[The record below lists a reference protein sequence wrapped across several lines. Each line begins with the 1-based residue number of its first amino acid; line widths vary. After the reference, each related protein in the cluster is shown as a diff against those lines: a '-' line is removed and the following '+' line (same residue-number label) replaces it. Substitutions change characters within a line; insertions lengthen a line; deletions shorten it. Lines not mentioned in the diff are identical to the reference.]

1 MSILGRIFQPGI
13 KMPERL
19 LAGQIEWLH
28 IWLAAL
34 TAMWGGLVS
43 YFRQI
48 LAGDQHSWTKVFIH
62 LSMSGFAGLLCL
74 LGCLHFNVPVY
85 LTGIL
90 SGLAGH
96 MGAEFIKI
104 LETRFR
110 QRLRAVGTASHTGRR
125 ATDTDPNAA
134 PTGLNLGRR
143 ADDVMK

>member
-1 MSILGRIFQPGI
+1 MDILPQIQIFKYGDE
-13 KMPERL
+13 MPERL
-19 LAGQIEWLH
+19 FTGQVEWLH

-48 LAGDQHSWTKVFIH
+48 LAGEQHSWAKAFIH
-62 LSMSGFAGLLCL
+62 LSMSGFAGLLAL
-74 LGCLHFNVPVY
+74 LGCLHFQVPIY

-104 LETRFR
+104 VETRFR
-110 QRLRAVGTASHTGRR
+110 NRLKE
-125 ATDTDPNAA
+125 D
-134 PTGLNLGRR
+134 GL
-143 ADDVMK
+143 V